1 MKHWQPMHDRVLVE
15 RIPPKP
21 GFIILTDVQTIRW
34 AQIIAIGPEVDP
46 TLKVGDIVMLPG
58 IAADE
63 PDFVM
68 GQQIIVQE
76 GDIGCKVS

>member
-1 MKHWQPMHDRVLVE
+1 MWQPLHDRVLVE

-21 GFIILTDVQTIRW
+21 GFIVLTDIQTIRW
-34 AQIIAIGPEVDP
+34 AQVVAVGPQVEGVVP
-46 TLKVGDIVMLPG
+46 GDIVMLPG
-58 IAADE
+58 IAAEE

-68 GQQIIVQE
+68 GQQILVQE

>member
-1 MKHWQPMHDRVLVE
+1 MHDRVLVE

-68 GQQIIVQE
+68 GQQILVQE